1 MKVLESDILEPRYT
15 WTSFSSLISFM
26 KLSLHGVLATEDT
39 KLSNTLSLSLKLSNR
54 MERNTVL
61 RL

>member
-1 MKVLESDILEPRYT
+1 
-15 WTSFSSLISFM
+15 M